1 MNIVHICLCGATTDG
16 FLYQENLLAK
26 FHKKMGHVVTLITS
40 QWIIGDDGKL
50 TTTCK
55 TDYYNTD
62 GVRVIRIPIL
72 IGTIDTRLKVYPTL
86 IHVVR
91 EVKPDLLFIHACQF
105 LDICRL
111 ACYLK
116 KNPKI
121 RVYVD
126 NHADYSNSAKGW
138 VSKNILHRVIWKY
151 CANKINPYVTTFWG
165 VMPARVDFLI
175 DLYDLPREKC
185 KLLVMGADD
194 DLANWA
200 HKKNCEESLREKYH
214 IDKNDF
220 LIVTGGKIDQWKTQT
235 LLLMQA
241 ILQYKAHNIKLIVF
255 GSVIDGLKKRVDD
268 LTDGVRVQFIGWQS
282 SEESYRLFDIA
293 DLAVFPGR
301 HSVYWEQATGQGIPM
316 IVKNWEGTHHVDL
329 GGNVFFLYHDS
340 VREISNAISDIL
352 ENDKKKYREMKQ
364 VACTEGPKVF
374 RYSSIAKRSIDV

>member
-1 MNIVHICLCGATTDG
+1 MCGATTDG

-26 FHKKMGHVVTLITS
+26 FHKKMGHNVTLVTS

-50 TTTCK
+50 TTTDR
-55 TDYYNTD
+55 TDYYNID

-72 IGTIDTRLKVYPTL
+72 IGTVDTRLKVYPAL
-86 IHVVR
+86 IRVVKKL
-91 EVKPDLLFIHACQF
+91 KPDILFIHACQF
-105 LDICRL
+105 LDILRL
-111 ACYLK
+111 TRYLK
-116 KNPKI
+116 KNPGI

-194 DLANWA
+194 DLANSA

-340 VREISNAISDIL
+340 VSEISNAISDIL
-352 ENDKKKYREMKQ
+352 GNDKKKYREMKQ